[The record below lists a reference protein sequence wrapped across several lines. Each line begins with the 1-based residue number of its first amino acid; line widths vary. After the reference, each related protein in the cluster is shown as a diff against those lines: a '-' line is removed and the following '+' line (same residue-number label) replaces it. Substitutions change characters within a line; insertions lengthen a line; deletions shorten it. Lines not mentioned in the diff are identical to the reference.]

1 MANTYTLIDKTI
13 LTGTQANVEFT
24 GLGSYSS
31 DYTDLQLVMSIR
43 TAASGSY
50 DYGLI
55 TFNNNTSNYS
65 TRLIYGDGSSAASF
79 NWGSSA
85 QSSTGMINNSSQTSN
100 TFSSVQVYIPNYS
113 SSNNKSFSIDTVQ
126 ENNGTAF
133 MAMAAGLWSNTSAI
147 TSIKI
152 AGESGSW
159 VSGSSFYLYGIK
171 NS

>member
-1 MANTYTLIDKTI
+1 MATTYKLIDKSI

-55 TFNNNTSNYS
+55 TFNSNTSSYS
-65 TRLIYGDGSSAASF
+65 TKLIWGDNSSANSF
-79 NWGSSA
+79 SWGSSA
-85 QSSTGMINNSSQTSN
+85 QLSTGMINNSSQTSD

-113 SSNNKSFSIDTVQ
+113 SSNYKSCSIDTVQ
-126 ENNGTAF
+126 ENNGTAYR
-133 MAMAAGLWSNTSAI
+133 ALAAGLWSNTSAI